1 MKITKIESQKNK
13 ERVNIYIDDSFAFG
27 LSLEISYKY
36 DLKEDMAVSQEW
48 VENVLKSEELNKG
61 KNYALNLLSY
71 RWRTEKEIIDRMSEK
86 GYEKEIIENTVL
98 YLKDQ
103 NLINDRRFAEIYFEE
118 KSKLN
123 GLGIKRIRYELSM
136 KGISKEILEE
146 VVNEESDEEFE
157 RALELANKKISSY
170 KNDSKEKIYR
180 KLGGY
185 LQRKGYS
192 YDCIRNVLNKILF

>member
-1 MKITKIESQKNK
+1 
-13 ERVNIYIDDSFAFG
+13 
-27 LSLEISYKY
+27 
-36 DLKEDMAVSQEW
+36 
-48 VENVLKSEELNKG
+48 
-61 KNYALNLLSY
+61 
-71 RWRTEKEIIDRMSEK
+71 
-86 GYEKEIIENTVL
+86 
-98 YLKDQ
+98 
-103 NLINDRRFAEIYFEE
+103 
-118 KSKLN
+118 
-123 GLGIKRIRYELSM
+123 M